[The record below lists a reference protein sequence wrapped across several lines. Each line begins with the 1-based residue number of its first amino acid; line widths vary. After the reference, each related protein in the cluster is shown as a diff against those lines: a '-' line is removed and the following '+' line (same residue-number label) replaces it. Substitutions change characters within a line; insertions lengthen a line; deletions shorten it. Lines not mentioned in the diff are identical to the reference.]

1 MDWIT
6 NYQLFLF
13 DFDGLLVDTEQLHH
27 LAYIEMC
34 KQRGFNLSWNFE
46 KYSSIAHHSSEALK
60 QQIYSEFPALFEQE
74 SDWRILYKEKS
85 SFFFDF
91 LLQGNISLMPGVE
104 KLLVALDKANIKRCV
119 VTHSALKLIEKIKS
133 HHAVLNSIPHWITR
147 EDYLNPKP
155 DPECYQLA
163 IKKYGSGCN
172 RIIGFEDSPRGL
184 SALLGTS
191 TKPVLIC
198 PPHYKYIEET
208 LRKWPQV
215 VYFPSFDAI
224 QQTKIL

>member
-34 KQRGFNLSWNFE
+34 KQRGFTLPWSFE

-60 QQIYSEFPALFEQE
+60 QQIYAEFPALFKQE

-85 SFFFDF
+85 AFFFDF
-91 LLQGNISLMPGVE
+91 LLQGNIALMPGVE
-104 KLLVALDKANIKRCV
+104 KLLIALDQKNIKRCV

-133 HHAVLNSIPHWITR
+133 HQAILNSIPYWITR

-163 IKKYGSGCN
+163 IKKYGSGCD

-191 TKPVLIC
+191 AKPVLVC
-198 PPHYKYIEET
+198 PPHYGYIEET
-208 LRKWPQV
+208 LKKQPQV

-224 QQTKIL
+224 QFV